1 MQTTYQ
7 SAFAFSK
14 TAMLHSRAVYGAKE
28 EEEHGKQLRVVAT
41 PPQSSGQVNNY
52 AVNQDDAPSNP
63 RGKSASER
71 ARGRQRA
78 LDLPAPSAAEQAQKL
93 RNKALRML
101 TTREHSREELMR
113 KLAQAKARN
122 ARRFAETHDRD
133 TEREAKDNI
142 ESLIDQLAAQGWQ
155 SDERYAD
162 ALVRRLTGQASR
174 RYIAD
179 KLAQVGIKKEVS
191 SLALES
197 LEQDDREIAR
207 LLWER
212 RFGAAPQS
220 DKERQRHIRFL
231 LSRGFH
237 LSDAFKIVPKVST
250 DRDTDNQ

>member
-1 MQTTYQ
+1 MQRTFEFAHVPFLGAAPLAIGGDLAFEYDRRHRRTN
-7 SAFAFSK
+7 SAASSTRK
-14 TAMLHSRAVYGAKE
+14 TVDNRAVNE
-28 EEEHGKQLRVVAT
+28 DD
-41 PPQSSGQVNNY
+41 PPS
-52 AVNQDDAPSNP
+52 DP
-63 RGKSASER
+63 RGKPAAER

-78 LDLPAPSAAEQAQKL
+78 LDLPPLSAAEQAQKL

-122 ARRFAETHDRD
+122 ARRAAQAHDRESD
-133 TEREAKDNI
+133 RTVKDDI
-142 ESLIDQLAAQGWQ
+142 ESLVDQLAAQGWQ

-179 KLAQVGIKKEVS
+179 KLAQVGIKKDVAA
-191 SLALES
+191 LALES
-197 LEQDDREIAR
+197 LEHDDPDVAR
-207 LLWER
+207 SLWER
-212 RFGAAPQS
+212 RFGESPLS

-237 LSDAFKIVPKVST
+237 LSDAFKIVPRTKLASE
-250 DRDTDNQ
+250 DPI